1 MKEIP
6 EYPENRLDLCVDE
19 QGNVTYRQNPVFAK
33 YYAPTREEKEQ
44 ELEDLKNHLE
54 LLELDEPM
62 DVLSVEY
69 EDWEAERNILEEEI
83 EELEEEIEKM

>member
-44 ELEDLKNHLE
+44 ELEDLKDRLE
-54 LLELDEPM
+54 LLKLDEPM

>member
-1 MKEIP
+1 MKEMP

-44 ELEDLKNHLE
+44 ELEDLKDRLE